1 MNCSNI
7 DPSLVEMNT
16 HSEAIKTDMWI
27 AYRCTHPEADEKT
40 QPPFTLDLILM
51 IAWARYLDAK
61 NSEEGYIIW

>member
-1 MNCSNI
+1 MNRSNI

-40 QPPFTLDLILM
+40 QPPCLHVGSNPHDRMDTIPGC
-51 IAWARYLDAK
+51 
-61 NSEEGYIIW
+61 EEQ